1 MSRQIK
7 VSNTT
12 HEKLNILKNV
22 NRTGSF
28 DGTIQML
35 MQGCVSELDVISRDQ
50 TAFEI
55 TYEGYGNIDED
66 KKTYQIFSENTR
78 EISFNELRKA
88 EIGTTYEPELSNH
101 MYYSYDIAQVVYTE
115 KDFVVIKVTT
125 FIELPWI
132 YEEQHIRLLGVNLL

>member
-12 HEKLNILKNV
+12 HEKLGILKDA

-35 MQGCVSELDVISRDQ
+35 MQGCVNELDIIEREQ
-50 TAFEI
+50 TALTLI
-55 TYEGYGNIDED
+55 YEGYGNINNNT
-66 KKTYQIFSENTR
+66 KTYEVFDETTR
-78 EISFNELRKA
+78 EVSFNELRKA
-88 EIGTTYEPELSNH
+88 EIGSTYEPELSNH

-115 KDFVVIKVTT
+115 KDFLVIKITT
-125 FIELPWI
+125 FTELPWMYDKI
-132 YEEQHIRLLGVNLL
+132 SVRLVGVNLL

>member
-12 HEKLNILKNV
+12 HEKLGILKDA

-35 MQGCVSELDVISRDQ
+35 MQGCVNELDIIEREQ
-50 TAFEI
+50 TALTL
-55 TYEGYGNIDED
+55 TYEGYGNVDESS
-66 KKTYQIFSENTR
+66 KTYQILADNTTD
-78 EISFNELRKA
+78 ISFNTLRKA
-88 EIGTTYEPELSNH
+88 EIGDSYEPELDNH

-115 KDFVVIKVTT
+115 KDFLVIKITT
-125 FIELPWI
+125 YTELPWV
-132 YEEQHIRLLGVNLL
+132 YEEKSVRLVGVNLL